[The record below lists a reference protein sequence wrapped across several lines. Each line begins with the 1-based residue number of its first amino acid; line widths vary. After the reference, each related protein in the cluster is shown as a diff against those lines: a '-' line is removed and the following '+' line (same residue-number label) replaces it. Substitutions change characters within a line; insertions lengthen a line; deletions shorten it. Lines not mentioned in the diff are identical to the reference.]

1 MEENNKIRQEIL
13 ISVRGLSDEQLN
25 EQLEEDRWSIM
36 QVLDHLYLMEQVI
49 TQSISRELATGKE
62 KVVDPKPIEL
72 AVIRSTKIGAPSF
85 VVPSNEFITLEEMKN
100 KLSQSREG
108 LTKLVND
115 ADKSLLKKRA
125 FPHPAFGDLSLKQW
139 IPFVGLH
146 EKRHLAQIEELKGKL
161 I

>member
-25 EQLEEDRWSIM
+25 EQFEDGRWSIM
-36 QVLDHLYLMEQVI
+36 QVLDHLYLMERAI
-49 TQSISRELATGKE
+49 THSISRELATGKE
-62 KVVDPKPIEL
+62 KLVDPKPIEL
-72 AVIRSTKIGAPSF
+72 TVCRSTKVDAPSF
-85 VVPSNEFITLEEMKN
+85 VAPANEFIALEEMKN
-100 KLSQSREG
+100 KLSQSRED

-115 ADKSLLKKRA
+115 ADNSLLKKRA
-125 FPHPAFGDLSLKQW
+125 FPHPVFGDLSLKQW

-146 EKRHLAQIEELKGKL
+146 EKRHLAHIEELKGKL